1 MARRLDSQ
9 GVQVRQQILDAARQ
23 LFIDR
28 GVSNTSLKEVAQAA
42 GISPGTL
49 FYYYSSKSR
58 LIMDV
63 TDQHFDTMTHDL
75 SQQFSALQDIN
86 NVPQLVT
93 TAFQSIVGDTLR
105 GKLHHYLIEEA
116 VSSDPTI
123 REHFFQKYQEWRQLI
138 QDDIAFFNP
147 NSPDRRVLSHI
158 FLATLDGLVIQAIL
172 GVESIQ
178 VDDVAAYLAK
188 QITA

>member
-9 GVQVRQQILDAARQ
+9 GVQVREHILDAARQ

-28 GVSNTSLKEVAQAA
+28 GVNNSSLKDIAQAA
-42 GISPGTL
+42 GVSTGTL
-49 FYYYSSKSR
+49 FYYYASKSL

-63 TDQHFDTMTHDL
+63 TDRHFDTLTHDL
-75 SQQFSALQDIN
+75 AQRIITMRDPSG
-86 NVPQLVT
+86 VPQMMATV
-93 TAFQSIVGDTLR
+93 FESIVGDQLR

-123 REHFFQKYQEWRQLI
+123 RAHFLEKYQEWRQLI
-138 QDDIAFFNP
+138 ETSLTHINP
-147 NSPDRRVLSHI
+147 ESPDRRVLSHI
-158 FLATLDGLVIQAIL
+158 ILATLDGLVIQAIL
-172 GVESIQ
+172 GVESIP